1 MPSFRDLSEV
11 AAHLSGRDLPFAWY
25 VMGPHDRAIKFEVAP
40 RDVAVATNY
49 FGEHPLALSD
59 GTPVKVLVVPRR
71 GNSWTTSPAQGAS
84 RPDGQFEYERLVGL
98 DVGQAAEQASSAG
111 WLVRA
116 HEAEAM
122 ATADFNPG
130 RLNLCYDDDR
140 VVHSVHVG

>member
-11 AAHLSGRDLPFAWY
+11 AAHLSDSDLPFVWY
-25 VMGPHDRAIKFEVAP
+25 VMGPDDRAIKFEVAP

-49 FGEHPLALSD
+49 FDEHPLALSD
-59 GTPVKVLVVPRR
+59 GTPVKVFVAARR
-71 GNSWTTSPAQGAS
+71 GESWSTPPAEGFS
-84 RPDGQFEYERLVGL
+84 RPDDQFDYERLVGL
-98 DVGQAAEQASSAG
+98 DVGEAAERASSAG

-130 RLNLCYDDDR
+130 RLNLCYGDDR
-140 VVHSVHVG
+140 VVDSVHVG